1 MSLGVSYLD
10 LLVCSCLEMGLRNL
24 VLIIHRVVTTGLAC
38 IVLGR
43 LIAIVLPR
51 QGEMFSRM
59 YRLAVPF
66 IFLIQLV
73 AAVLIIPKHVPSSTS
88 SAAPTAMIG
97 IKWYMFGLVLH
108 LILHLFAV
116 ALASFTYKRLPEQG
130 SSLRS
135 NRVIDSG
142 CEAWKTRRRVLYAV
156 LFSLGAVTIR
166 VVYRL
171 VELGGLLNGYL
182 TSLASNELY
191 FYALECAPV
200 VVGAGTWAVVAEG
213 PSLLGGKKEGD
224 YVYEEVSGEAG
235 DEEGVAMKG
244 MGTER

>member
-1 MSLGVSYLD
+1 MLYLERGLG
-10 LLVCSCLEMGLRNL
+10 NL
-24 VLIIHRVVTTGLAC
+24 VLIVYCVVDTGLSC

-43 LIAIVLPR
+43 LIAVVLPG
-51 QGEMFSRM
+51 QSEMFSRM
-59 YRLAVPF
+59 YRVAVPF

-108 LILHLFAV
+108 LFLHLFAV
-116 ALASFTYKRLPEQG
+116 ALASLVYRRLPKQSQSL
-130 SSLRS
+130 SSS
-135 NRVIDSG
+135 KETDSE
-142 CEAWKTRRRVLYAV
+142 CEAWKTRRRVLYTV

-191 FYALECAPV
+191 FYALECVPV
-200 VVGAGTWAVVAEG
+200 VIGAGTWAVVAEG
-213 PSLLGGKKEGD
+213 PSLLAGKKEGD

-235 DEEGVAMKG
+235 DEEGVVMKG
-244 MGTER
+244 MGAER